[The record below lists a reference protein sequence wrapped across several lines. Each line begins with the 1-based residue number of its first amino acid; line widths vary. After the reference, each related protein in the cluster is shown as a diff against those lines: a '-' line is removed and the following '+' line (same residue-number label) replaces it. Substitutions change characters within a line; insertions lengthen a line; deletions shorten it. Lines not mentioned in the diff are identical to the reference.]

1 LSFGRRGR
9 QSAEPLTAIAHYN
22 VLERLGES
30 ASGELF
36 RARDTKV
43 GRTVALKFVSAE
55 LFQEPGTREAFFDD
69 ARAAMAL
76 SHPNIA
82 TLFDAGEYEGDC
94 YLAYEFAS
102 GITLRQESEG
112 RSVNPRRAVELAV
125 QIADALA
132 DAHGSGVL
140 HGDLRP
146 DTIIV
151 THKGSAKVLETG
163 MSRWTSGGRIRAE
176 AARAPRSM
184 GSQTVPVVSYMS
196 PEQVLGG
203 AIDARSDVFSLGVVL
218 YEMLTGRNPFAAATA
233 ADTIVNVIAA
243 KTGPAHALST
253 SLTDLD
259 MLVTRAMAK
268 EIDQR
273 PQSAASFS
281 AELRGIGAILDVRSG
296 DAGPSE
302 LLPLDDE
309 GTGRGKWW
317 VAAVAI
323 LAIGGLAW
331 WLLK

>member
-1 LSFGRRGR
+1 VT
-9 QSAEPLTAIAHYN
+9 EIAHYN

-30 ASGELF
+30 ANGELF

-43 GRTVALKFVSAE
+43 GRTVALKFFTAE
-55 LFQEPGTREAFFDD
+55 LFADPSNRARFFDD

-82 TLFDAGEYEGDC
+82 TLFDVGEYEGDC

-102 GITLRQESEG
+102 GITLRQECEG
-112 RSVNPRRAVELAV
+112 RSVHPRRVVELAV

-151 THKGSAKVLETG
+151 THKGSAKVLELG
-163 MSRWTSGGRIRAE
+163 MSRWTTGGRIRAK
-176 AARAPRSM
+176 AARDPHAL
-184 GSQTVPVVSYMS
+184 GSEAVAIVSYMS

-203 AIDARSDVFSLGVVL
+203 PVDARSDVFSLGVIA
-218 YEMLTGRNPFAAATA
+218 YEMLTGRNPFATA
-233 ADTIVNVIAA
+233 RPADTAVNVIGATIPPTA
-243 KTGPAHALST
+243 SLST
-253 SLTDLD
+253 SLADLD
-259 MLVTRAMAK
+259 ALVMRSMAK
-268 EIDQR
+268 EIDKR
-273 PQSAASFS
+273 PQSAASFA

-309 GTGRGKWW
+309 GGGSAKWW
-317 VAAVAI
+317 LAAAAIVAI
-323 LAIGGLAW
+323 AGVAW
-331 WLLK
+331 WILR